1 MKKKITILNYGTG
14 NFFSIENSLKFLGF
28 KPSLS
33 LDKKTVS
40 KSDIIILPGVGSF
53 DFAIKK
59 LKRKSIDNVLKKKG
73 KSQKIIGIC
82 LGMQLLFNSSTEDG
96 YNEGLGLIN
105 GDIEKIK
112 KDIKTP
118 NIGWNKITT
127 DNHLFKEF
135 NNKKFYFLHSY
146 YVKNIKK
153 KNCIASSKT
162 QNLTIPSVVYTKDN
176 IFGFQFHPEKSSTDG
191 LEILKKTILL

>member
-1 MKKKITILNYGTG
+1 MELVI
-14 NFFSIENSLKFLGF
+14 FSIENSLKFLGF

-53 DFAIKK
+53 DFAIKN
-59 LKRKSIDNVLKKKG
+59 LKKKSIDNVLKKKR

-82 LGMQLLFNSSTEDG
+82 LGMQLLFDSSTEDG
-96 YNEGLGLIN
+96 YNKGLGLIN

-127 DNHLFKEF
+127 YNHLFKEF

-153 KNCIASSKT
+153 KTALLIQK
-162 QNLTIPSVVYTKDN
+162 LKIYLYHPLYIKKI
-176 IFGFQFHPEKSSTDG
+176 IFLAFSF
-191 LEILKKTILL
+191 ILKKAQLTAWKY